1 MKFIYKKISTV
12 DEFEILK
19 YIGQHSWL
27 GWAMAF
33 RPEPSESLKARKV
46 FIFQHFS
53 FNEQLKLHAQ
63 LS

>member
-1 MKFIYKKISTV
+1 M

-27 GWAMAF
+27 GWAGAF
-33 RPEPSESLKARKV
+33 RPEPSERLKARKV

-53 FNEQLKLHAQ
+53 INEQLKFNAQ